1 MKYKLYGLYSGDELV
16 YIDKVEDT
24 AEAMC
29 DEFNLHLAIL
39 ENGGKHQNYMY
50 EYMLERREEGQHI
63 RMTMLNEVPG
73 NADSEMVRLALVYAL
88 RPTGNWHE

>member
-16 YIDKVEDT
+16 YVDRVKDT

-39 ENGGKHQNYMY
+39 ENGGKH
-50 EYMLERREEGQHI
+50 
-63 RMTMLNEVPG
+63 
-73 NADSEMVRLALVYAL
+73 
-88 RPTGNWHE
+88 